1 MMGPWIRTYSL
12 AAAMVAGAAGVAATP
27 ARAEV
32 VLINVFEVP
41 AGQEEA
47 AVAWWERA
55 RDFLVM
61 QPGYVS
67 TALHRART
75 PDARFKLVNVAR
87 WTSPEAFQAATA
99 RMRAAVG
106 PPTVEGLRFDAALYD
121 VVRN

>member
-1 MMGPWIRTYSL
+1 MGPWIRTLSV
-12 AAAMVAGAAGVAATP
+12 AAAMAAGSTAAATS

-41 AGQEEA
+41 AGQEDA

-55 RDFLVM
+55 RDFLVT

-67 TALHRART
+67 TALHRSRT

-99 RMRAAVG
+99 RMRATVG
-106 PPTVEGLRFDAALYD
+106 PPTVEGLRFEAALYD
-121 VVRN
+121 VVRD